1 MVWNSFS
8 DFLAMGGYGLY
19 VWGSV
24 GATALAMTLEPLLV
38 ASHNRRLSAQIRRQI
53 AAEGRDAGSRNSRRS
68 RT

>member
-24 GATALAMTLEPLLV
+24 GATVLLMTIEPLVV
-38 ASHNRRLSAQIRRQI
+38 ASRNRTLSAQIRRQI
-53 AAEGRDAGSRNSRRS
+53 AAEGRDAGTRNSRRS
-68 RT
+68 RA